1 MANLVYNFLYIK
13 GSKQFV
19 LDLVNHG
26 HNSHKLEQWS
36 VQKETDKELCLC
48 VYIET
53 PWKPPYGF
61 LDDLNRQKGITL
73 CAYGYC
79 EDGTLFYTYNGSSAE
94 VIEKYPEKDPR
105 YDDFLKTYL
114 GDEHNDPDLA
124 ADIVPLTI
132 INEYIETFKE
142 EFLEYNRE
150 KDLKE
155 QFNQFFAQLGI
166 EDLYSKLSNDQLID
180 LKKLLS
186 CINNMITLR
195 ATDSFVL
202 KLYQDGFI
210 DSKEKVGIGKIV
222 DKQHANANGYDVKYV
237 GDKKII
243 AEVKC
248 NIPVNET
255 SFGAAQER
263 GIIKDIEHLLDG
275 KKKKQPIKDI
285 ADYYKFMVIL
295 DCEHAQESMEKIIKK
310 REDVKLYTSPAELD
324 KENVYVIYV

>member
-1 MANLVYNFLYIK
+1 MNIDNILQEIGNEPLL
-13 GSKQFV
+13 SKQEEKELINRV
-19 LDLVNHG
+19 
-26 HNSHKLEQWS
+26 HNNDGTALEQLVRANMRFVVS
-36 VQKETDKELCLC
+36 LAAQYQDKGLSLDELINAGRVGLA
-48 VYIET
+48 
-53 PWKPPYGF
+53 
-61 LDDLNRQKGITL
+61 N
-73 CAYGYC
+73 A
-79 EDGTLFYTYNGSSAE
+79 A
-94 VIEKYPEKDPR
+94 EKYEPTEDTPFISFATPIVR
-105 YDDFLKTYL
+105 QSI
-114 GDEHNDPDLA
+114 LA
-124 ADIVPLTI
+124 S
-132 INEYIETFKE
+132 
-142 EFLEYNRE
+142 LEYNRE

-166 EDLYSKLSNDQLID
+166 EDLYSKLSNEQLID

-237 GDKKII
+237 GNKKII

>member
-1 MANLVYNFLYIK
+1 MNVDKFLQEI
-13 GSKQFV
+13 GNEPLLSKQEERE
-19 LDLVNHG
+19 LIKRIHDNDENALERLVHANMRFIV
-26 HNSHKLEQWS
+26 S
-36 VQKETDKELCLC
+36 
-48 VYIET
+48 
-53 PWKPPYGF
+53 
-61 LDDLNRQKGITL
+61 
-73 CAYGYC
+73 
-79 EDGTLFYTYNGSSAE
+79 
-94 VIEKYPEKDPR
+94 
-105 YDDFLKTYL
+105 
-114 GDEHNDPDLA
+114 LA
-124 ADIVPLTI
+124 AQYQDKGLPLSDLIDAGIEGLTDAANQYEPINDVAFISFATPIVRQSILASM
-132 INEYIETFKE
+132 
-142 EFLEYNRE
+142 EYNRE

-195 ATDSFVL
+195 ATDLFVL

-310 REDVKLYTSPAELD
+310 RENVKRYTSPAELD

>member
-1 MANLVYNFLYIK
+1 MNIDNILQEIGNEPLL
-13 GSKQFV
+13 SKQEEKELINRV
-19 LDLVNHG
+19 
-26 HNSHKLEQWS
+26 HNNDETALEQLVRANMRFVVS
-36 VQKETDKELCLC
+36 LAAQYQDKGLSLDELINAGRVGLA
-48 VYIET
+48 
-53 PWKPPYGF
+53 
-61 LDDLNRQKGITL
+61 N
-73 CAYGYC
+73 A
-79 EDGTLFYTYNGSSAE
+79 A
-94 VIEKYPEKDPR
+94 EKYETTEDTPFISFATPIVR
-105 YDDFLKTYL
+105 QSI
-114 GDEHNDPDLA
+114 LA
-124 ADIVPLTI
+124 S
-132 INEYIETFKE
+132 
-142 EFLEYNRE
+142 LEYNRE

-310 REDVKLYTSPAELD
+310 RENVKLYTSPAELD

>member
-1 MANLVYNFLYIK
+1 MNVDKFLQEI
-13 GSKQFV
+13 GNEPLLSKQEERE
-19 LDLVNHG
+19 LIKRIHDNDENALERLVHANMRFIV
-26 HNSHKLEQWS
+26 S
-36 VQKETDKELCLC
+36 
-48 VYIET
+48 
-53 PWKPPYGF
+53 
-61 LDDLNRQKGITL
+61 
-73 CAYGYC
+73 
-79 EDGTLFYTYNGSSAE
+79 
-94 VIEKYPEKDPR
+94 
-105 YDDFLKTYL
+105 
-114 GDEHNDPDLA
+114 LA
-124 ADIVPLTI
+124 AQYQDKGLPLSDLIDAGIEGLTDAANQYEPINDVAFISFATPIVRQSILAS
-132 INEYIETFKE
+132 
-142 EFLEYNRE
+142 LEYNRE

-310 REDVKLYTSPAELD
+310 RENVKRYTSPAELD

>member
-1 MANLVYNFLYIK
+1 MNVDKFLQEI
-13 GSKQFV
+13 GNEPLLSKQEERE
-19 LDLVNHG
+19 LIKRIHDNDENALERLVHANMRFIV
-26 HNSHKLEQWS
+26 S
-36 VQKETDKELCLC
+36 
-48 VYIET
+48 
-53 PWKPPYGF
+53 
-61 LDDLNRQKGITL
+61 
-73 CAYGYC
+73 
-79 EDGTLFYTYNGSSAE
+79 
-94 VIEKYPEKDPR
+94 
-105 YDDFLKTYL
+105 
-114 GDEHNDPDLA
+114 LA
-124 ADIVPLTI
+124 AQYQDKGLPLSDLIDAGIEGLTDAANQYEPINDVAFISFATPIVRQSILAS
-132 INEYIETFKE
+132 
-142 EFLEYNRE
+142 LEYNRE

-166 EDLYSKLSNDQLID
+166 KDLYSKLSNDQLID

-310 REDVKLYTSPAELD
+310 RENVKRYTSPAELD